1 MMQRP
6 PYQPKQPMM
15 PPQQPQQAPPSQPQA
30 GGGPMLSADDLL
42 ARDLNQLSK
51 PANLFRFR
59 IDKENVVVDFGYL
72 PPIMQEE
79 VPSLRKDAVGV
90 HTRISIPF
98 ALAKEMVEKLLETIK
113 RAEEL

>member
-6 PYQPKQPMM
+6 PYPPKQNPGQPAAPQGQ
-15 PPQQPQQAPPSQPQA
+15 PPTSPPV
-30 GGGPMLSADDLL
+30 MSADDLL
-42 ARDLNQLSK
+42 SRDLGVLSK

-59 IDKENVVVDFGYL
+59 IDKENVVVDYGYL

-79 VPSLRKDAVGV
+79 IPSLRKDAVNV

-98 ALAKEMVEKLLETIK
+98 TLAKEMVEKLLETIK
-113 RAEEL
+113 KAEEL